1 MSFLLTVTD
10 SEADAEPNAESN
22 AESDAESDAESES
35 NAESSPSIQSSLTES
50 PPTESP
56 PAEFSDWDGFSDTL
70 SFDSA
75 SDAFTDNHTDS
86 EPEGIDTSWL
96 YTTVEEQDKARAE
109 RRYRRRRN
117 CYIQE
122 RDRRRL
128 DRELRELNDVYFD
141 TWITVEQ
148 DQEQDQMHA
157 QILAKIQG
165 QDTRDRDTSDQDTS
179 DQDTSDQDTSDQDT
193 GDQDTRPQKRRYSS
207 EALDSTDPTE
217 RRYP

>member
-117 CYIQE
+117 RHIQE

-128 DRELRELNDVYFD
+128 DRELRELNDDYFD
-141 TWITVEQ
+141 TWIAVEQ
-148 DQEQDQMHA
+148 DQEQDQIHPQM
-157 QILAKIQG
+157 LAEIQG
-165 QDTRDRDTSDQDTS
+165 QDTR
-179 DQDTSDQDTSDQDT
+179 
-193 GDQDTRPQKRRYSS
+193 DQDTRPQKRRYSS
-207 EALDSTDPTE
+207 EARDSTDPSTE
-217 RRYP
+217 RRYPLRKRQLTAKAAALIIE